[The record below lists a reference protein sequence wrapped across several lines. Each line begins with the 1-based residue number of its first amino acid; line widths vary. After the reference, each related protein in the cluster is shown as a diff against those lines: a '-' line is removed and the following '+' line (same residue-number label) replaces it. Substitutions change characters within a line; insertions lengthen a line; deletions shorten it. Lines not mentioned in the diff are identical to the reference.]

1 MLGVPSTRRV
11 RASLAPALLAAML
24 GLSAC
29 DSGTS
34 LGEAGE
40 EPQTLTVSASYRQS
54 APDDASQRVS
64 SLTAAIA
71 ELREVTSS
79 GWVGR
84 QDDLTGY
91 LGELSGG
98 RYAPGGGGDESTAIT
113 GLMEEYGGDLFGV
126 GPDDLTLG
134 PPSTPTIADVVS
146 VRATQELAGVPVVDG
161 SLVFSLEVTD
171 TDARVNA
178 VRGRVFPG
186 LSPATTPTVGAR
198 AAVRTAR
205 RASGG
210 QPRGKPTLAIVPV
223 GGGRLAWQVRI
234 GTAPGDLGSVNLSAT
249 YYVDA
254 QSGAVIDVRA
264 ESAEALTMLP
274 SAYRDLGSTDLVAPT
289 RVAAPAAHS
298 AAEGTPVQVSGSSR
312 MMGDLTATGIER
324 GGGVAL
330 IDPTTP
336 TYDPATGQGGV
347 ETYDIG
353 GLSPSDLPGRLVT
366 SSTPQ
371 IQDGDAIAAHALSR
385 AVYDYYASLGRRSWD
400 DRGSSMVSSVNF
412 GDADFCNAYFDD
424 SLPRPQMVYGVPCG
438 TYEFVEIDTAAHE
451 ITHGV
456 TASSANLIYSGQSG
470 ALNEAFSDYFGNV
483 IGNSVTGSDTGLYA
497 ELGCSRMTEPA
508 FPCVDADGTLTTR
521 NLLSGNSFADYFYL
535 LNTGVRYNILVGDNN
550 DNGGVHSNSLIWTN
564 ALWGIRTRL
573 AQIDGVSGNESQLAT
588 DFDKVVYAVLTTQLG
603 PTSGFLDARSAV
615 EQTIQAADADPTILR
630 VAREIFDANQIC
642 ADCNAPANAFGQV
655 VVSSPQTQLG
665 PTVSGDDVAWVDL
678 SADGAVTGFAAT
690 SAVGGEPTSGTGNA
704 LSVAFAGDSLVSFEL
719 PDFNSAGEIAL
730 YDAAGNRQQVG
741 SFGDSTILAG
751 LAGSDAGAAWSTE
764 VEGSAYFVS
773 PAGEVTELD
782 LAEAGISSVTAV
794 GTGDGQ
800 VAIGTDAGRVYLW
813 DPADGSVAEVG
824 STPGAV
830 FSIATGGGRVLA
842 LDSTQVAV
850 LLDGEGGSTQ
860 LSESAVPYGAALN
873 GDYAVWPDSVGAL
886 GGGIAEDD
894 GGGSADTDL
903 HLYSLE
909 TGTIYNLLRERGQQ
923 AFPAISGDRLV
934 WQDAVYGGDDIMT
947 AELPPGL

>member
-1 MLGVPSTRRV
+1 MSGVTPTRRV
-11 RASLAPALLAAML
+11 RALLAPTLLAAVL

-34 LGEAGE
+34 LGQEGG
-40 EPQTLTVSASYRQS
+40 EPQTLTVSATYRQS
-54 APDDASQRVS
+54 DPEGAPERVE
-64 SLTAAIA
+64 SLTEAIA
-71 ELREVTSS
+71 ELRGSTSS

-98 RYAPGGGGDESTAIT
+98 RYRPADGGDEAAAIT
-113 GLMEEYGGDLFGV
+113 GLMDEYGGDLFGV
-126 GPDDLTLG
+126 GPADLSLG
-134 PPSTPTIADVVS
+134 APSAPTVAEAVN
-146 VRATQELAGVPVVDG
+146 VRATQQVGGLPVVDG

-171 TDARVNA
+171 ADTRVNA
-178 VRGRVFPG
+178 VRGRVFPR
-186 LSPATTPTVGAR
+186 LSPATTPTITAKT
-198 AAVRTAR
+198 AARTAS

-210 QPRGKPTLAIVPV
+210 APRGKPTLVIVPT
-223 GGGRLAWQVRI
+223 GEGRLAWEVRI
-234 GTAPGDLGSVNLSAT
+234 GTAPGSTGQVSLSAS

-274 SAYRDLGSTDLVAPT
+274 SSHRPSGAGGLVTPA
-289 RVAAPAAHS
+289 RVAA
-298 AAEGTPVQVSGSSR
+298 EGDPVQVSGTSR
-312 MMGDLTATGIER
+312 MMGDLTATGMEQ

-336 TYDPATGQGGV
+336 TYDPGTGQGGI
-347 ETYDIG
+347 ETFDIG
-353 GLSPSDLPGRLVT
+353 GLSPSELPGNLVT
-366 SSTPQ
+366 SGSPQ

-385 AVYDYYASLGRRSWD
+385 AVYDYYAALGRRSWD
-400 DRGSSMVSSVNF
+400 DQGSSMVSSVNF

-424 SLPRPQMVYGVPCG
+424 SLPRAQMVYGVPCG
-438 TYEFVEIDTAAHE
+438 LYEFVEIDTAAHE

-497 ELGCSRMTEPA
+497 EIGCSRMTAAE
-508 FPCVDADGTLTTR
+508 FPCVEADGTLTTR
-521 NLLSGNSFADYFYL
+521 HLLSGNSFADYFYL
-535 LNTGVRYNILVGDNN
+535 LNTGIRYNILVGDNN
-550 DNGGVHSNSLIWTN
+550 DNGGVHSNSLIWSN
-564 ALWGIRTRL
+564 ALWSIRTRL
-573 AQIDGVSGNESQLAT
+573 AQIDGVSGNESELAT
-588 DFDKVVYAVLTTQLG
+588 DFDKIVYAVLTTQLG
-603 PTSGFLDARSAV
+603 PTSGFLDARNAV

-630 VAREIFDANQIC
+630 VAREIFDENDIC
-642 ADCNAPANAFGQV
+642 ADCNPPANALGQV

-690 SAVGGEPTSGTGNA
+690 SAVGGEPTSRTGNA
-704 LSVAFAGDSLVSFEL
+704 LSVAYAGDALVSLEL
-719 PDFNSAGEIAL
+719 ADFSGPGEIAF
-730 YDAAGNRQQVG
+730 YDAAGDRELVG
-741 SFGDSTILAG
+741 SFGDSTIQAG

-773 PAGEVTELD
+773 PEGEVTELD
-782 LAEAGISSVTAV
+782 LAQAGISSVTAV

-800 VAIGTDAGRVYLW
+800 VAIGTDAGQVYLW
-813 DPADGSVAEVG
+813 NPADGSVAEVG

-830 FSIATGGGRVLA
+830 FSIATAGGRVLA
-842 LDSTQVAV
+842 LDDTQVAV
-850 LLDGEGGSTQ
+850 LFDGAGRRTQ
-860 LSESAVPYGAALN
+860 LSDGAVPYGAALN

-894 GGGSADTDL
+894 GRGSADTDL
-903 HLYSLE
+903 HLYSVE
-909 TGTIYNLLRERGQQ
+909 TGTIYNLLQERGQQ